1 MKRAFLI
8 ILLLAFGLTVL
19 ACAPKPAGPEPT
31 ATPAVTAEP
40 TPTPTP
46 TPTPEPT
53 PYDMTGNGVVDAVDE
68 TALQL
73 HLDGKL
79 PAPETLPEL
88 LANSLLGEA
97 YFEKFCYTGEERSEG
112 FYRNALVSMTLE
124 TVADETIRY
133 HVADIYVRDLSCFR
147 TAIADDAFGRWA
159 EEPVV
164 DMAARTEAVVAVSG
178 DYYSARPTGL
188 MARNGVWY
196 RETIDRAREV
206 CVLYLDGTMET
217 YSPKQIDLEAI
228 KARGVW
234 QVWGFGPGLLDAE
247 GQPKTTFLSKVR
259 PANPRSA
266 IGYYE
271 PGHYCLVV
279 VEGRGVNGSQGM
291 SLQALSE
298 LFHSLG
304 CRAAYNLDGGATA
317 IMADAVGAI
326 SEQSKSRGCSDIV
339 YLGALPTALPLP
351 GPEPEASAQPEQT
364 RPEQTIEPP
373 AKTEQPADSSG
384 TPAPEDSPE
393 PSSTPASLSKK

>member
-1 MKRAFLI
+1 MKRAPLI

-19 ACAPKPAGPEPT
+19 ACTPKPRGPEPT
-31 ATPAVTAEP
+31 APPAAAAEP
-40 TPTPTP
+40 TPTLIPTP
-46 TPTPEPT
+46 SPAPTQTPEPT
-53 PYDMTGNGVVDAVDE
+53 PYDMTGNGVIDAVDE
-68 TALQL
+68 TALRL

-79 PAPETLPEL
+79 PDPEALPAL

-97 YFEKFCYTGEERSEG
+97 CFEKFCYTGEERGEG

-124 TVADETIRY
+124 TVADKKIRY
-133 HVADIYVRDLSCFR
+133 YVADIYVRDLSCFR
-147 TAIADDAFGRWA
+147 TAIAGDAFGRWA

-178 DYYSARPTGL
+178 DYYSARTKGL
-188 MARNGVWY
+188 VARNGVWY
-196 RETIDRAREV
+196 RETIDREREV
-206 CVLYLDGTMET
+206 CVLYLDGTMEV
-217 YSPKQIDLEAI
+217 YSPNQIDLEAI

-234 QVWGFGPGLLDAE
+234 QVWGFGPGLLDAA

-279 VEGRGVNGSQGM
+279 VEGRGVNGSQGL
-291 SLQALSE
+291 SLQKLSE

-304 CRAAYNLDGGATA
+304 CRAAYNFDGGATA
-317 IMADAVGAI
+317 IMADAAGVI

-339 YLGALPTALPLP
+339 YLGALPV
-351 GPEPEASAQPEQT
+351 EQT
-364 RPEQTIEPP
+364 PPE
-373 AKTEQPADSSG
+373 
-384 TPAPEDSPE
+384 
-393 PSSTPASLSKK
+393 